1 MNETKPFEGECKVC
15 LAPTEKRE
23 IKYCS
28 KDCFN
33 KDEGLENEN

>member
-28 KDCFN
+28 KDCYE
-33 KDEGLENEN
+33 KDN